1 MIQRIFLVLLFS
13 LLVTGCAGPSR
24 RPPAAV
30 MIMPNDCGNRQAIAN
45 WLQDQSQIPRQ
56 TFETERAYEIDRA
69 QIRQR
74 LWQLRYNCQ
83 PV

>member
-1 MIQRIFLVLLFS
+1 MLGRIVLIAMT
-13 LLVTGCAGPSR
+13 VTVVACAGPSR
-24 RPPAAV
+24 QVPAAV
-30 MIMPNDCGNRQAIAN
+30 LVMPNDCGNRQAIAT
-45 WLQDQSQIPRQ
+45 WLEQQSKIPRQ
-56 TFETERAYEIDRA
+56 TFETEQAYEIDRA